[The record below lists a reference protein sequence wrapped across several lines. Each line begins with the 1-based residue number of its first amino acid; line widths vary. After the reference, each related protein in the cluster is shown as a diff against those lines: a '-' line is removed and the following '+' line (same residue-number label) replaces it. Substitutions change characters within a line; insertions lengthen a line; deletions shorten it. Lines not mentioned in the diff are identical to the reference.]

1 MYIPIILLSLTF
13 LLKSVIFTK
22 FFNMFLLGGLFQL
35 ELASLSNTHN
45 DTLNT
50 YSRWALTGWLGLDD
64 EEIYLQK
71 IQTYENNDYII
82 IISWVSS
89 IVLYHLYYFI
99 RMRKHICKQSY
110 FTYLAKYALINYTS
124 LYLWNLNTIINYN
137 ELYQNTFWFLLIN
150 VLIFNAISFWFTGL
164 MFNLIYGDKLHIY
177 RKKYDFLI
185 NDNTSKYKYFIIVLI
200 FFKILTFM
208 FSIFYNYY
216 RPLTIY
222 SLLVVNLLYII
233 FIKNDLFIRY
243 KRYKLLVL
251 SIISISIIM
260 LSIIEQYIYHISLPI
275 IKIILMFVYIIIL
288 FIFNHIKVRQLQL
301 PHHPNSGYDVYVT
314 ESNL

>member
-1 MYIPIILLSLTF
+1 MYLPIILLSLTF
-13 LLKSVIFTK
+13 LIKSVIFTE

-45 DTLNT
+45 DSLNT
-50 YSRWALTGWLGLDD
+50 YSRWAITGWLGLDD

-82 IISWVSS
+82 IISWISS
-89 IVLYHLYYFI
+89 IILYHLYYFI
-99 RMRKHICKQSY
+99 KMRKHVCRQTY
-110 FTYLAKYALINYTS
+110 FTFLAKYALINYTS

-164 MFNLIYGDKLHIY
+164 IFNLIYGDKLHIY

-185 NDNTSKYKYFIIVLI
+185 NNMYSKYKYFIVVLI

-251 SIISISIIM
+251 SLLSISIIS

-275 IKIILMFVYIIIL
+275 IKIILMGVYIIIL
-288 FIFNHIKVRQLQL
+288 FIFNHIKLKQLYL
-301 PHHPNSGYDVYVT
+301 PHQQNNNYDVV